1 MLEVVGSCCEPT
13 ALHIG
18 LYQGFLKEIRKKYAS
33 CCIIACVLIWQRE
46 KDSNYWQ
53 CVKCCIMLSK
63 TAKNTGKTA
72 DNIHSY
78 PMLSKP

>member
-1 MLEVVGSCCEPT
+1 MLEVVGSCCKPT

-46 KDSNYWQ
+46 KDS
-53 CVKCCIMLSK
+53 
-63 TAKNTGKTA
+63 
-72 DNIHSY
+72 
-78 PMLSKP
+78 KPRAPSGWRTLIEMM